1 MKNIPILF
9 FISLMFLFFS
19 CEIPKEKPAMVE
31 KEEVKDKTS
40 DSISKIE
47 KFRQNDFVSDRLKK
61 IYETFGLNRRNKR
74 LWPSNE
80 MC

>member
-9 FISLMFLFFS
+9 FISLMFIFFS
-19 CEIPKEKPAMVE
+19 CEIPMEKQPMGE
-31 KEEVKDKTS
+31 KEEVKDKTTV
-40 DSISKIE
+40 SIRNVE
-47 KFRQNDFVSDRLKK
+47 KFRQIDFVSDRLKK

>member
-1 MKNIPILF
+1 MKTLPILF
-9 FISLMFLFFS
+9 FISLMFIFFS
-19 CEIPKEKPAMVE
+19 CEIPMEKPAMGE
-31 KEEVKDKTS
+31 KEVVKVKTS
-40 DSISKIE
+40 DSTSKIE
-47 KFRQNDFVSDRLKK
+47 KFRQIDFVSDRLKK

>member
-1 MKNIPILF
+1 MKTLPILF
-9 FISLMFLFFS
+9 FTFLMFIFFS
-19 CEIPKEKPAMVE
+19 CEIPMEKQPMGE

-47 KFRQNDFVSDRLKK
+47 KFRQIDFVSDRLKK

>member
-1 MKNIPILF
+1 MKTLQILF
-9 FISLMFLFFS
+9 FTFLMFILFS
-19 CEIPKEKPAMVE
+19 CEVPYEKPPMGE

-47 KFRQNDFVSDRLKK
+47 KFRQNDFVSDKLKK

-80 MC
+80 MY

>member
-1 MKNIPILF
+1 M
-9 FISLMFLFFS
+9 
-19 CEIPKEKPAMVE
+19 EKPAMGE
-31 KEEVKDKTS
+31 KEVVKVKTS
-40 DSISKIE
+40 DSTRKIE
-47 KFRQNDFVSDRLKK
+47 KFRQIDFVSDRLKK